1 MYLALRPYFLLQGS
15 ISNKTQINSR
25 LRCIFT
31 IVSPL
36 HNSKYFQEESM
47 YHNSSSQTR
56 TYKLVENAGFSEVDL
71 EWIKSLLNVS
81 MVTLQKKSIRVL
93 TNTEDAINEIIY
105 SINIKYC
112 NSAKAKL
119 APLF

>member
-1 MYLALRPYFLLQGS
+1 MHY
-15 ISNKTQINSR
+15 
-25 LRCIFT
+25 
-31 IVSPL
+31 
-36 HNSKYFQEESM
+36 
-47 YHNSSSQTR
+47 NSSSQTR

-93 TNTEDAINEIIY
+93 TNTSDSINEIIY
-105 SINIKYC
+105 SINKKYC

>member
-1 MYLALRPYFLLQGS
+1 MHY
-15 ISNKTQINSR
+15 
-25 LRCIFT
+25 
-31 IVSPL
+31 
-36 HNSKYFQEESM
+36 
-47 YHNSSSQTR
+47 NSSSQTR

-93 TNTEDAINEIIY
+93 TNTSDSINEIIN
-105 SINIKYC
+105 SINKKYC

>member
-1 MYLALRPYFLLQGS
+1 MHY
-15 ISNKTQINSR
+15 
-25 LRCIFT
+25 
-31 IVSPL
+31 
-36 HNSKYFQEESM
+36 
-47 YHNSSSQTR
+47 NSSSQTR
-56 TYKLVENAGFSEVDL
+56 TYKIVENAGFSEADL

-93 TNTEDAINEIIY
+93 TNTSDSINEIID
-105 SINIKYC
+105 SINKKYC